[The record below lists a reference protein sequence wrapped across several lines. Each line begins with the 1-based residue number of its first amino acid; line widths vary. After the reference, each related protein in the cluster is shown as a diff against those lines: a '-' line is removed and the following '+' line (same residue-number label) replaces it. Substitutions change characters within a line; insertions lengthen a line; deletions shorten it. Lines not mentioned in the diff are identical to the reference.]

1 MATKDFRANQI
12 ETSKIIGT
20 GSISGTTVGIAI
32 YSGSISSNREGGIS
46 DSAMFDNVGS
56 DVFLFVSGTI
66 SNSDFNRTDATL
78 FGGDVV
84 ISGTLYA
91 ERQVIEVDSVADGDF
106 YVTGNMYVEPD
117 SNSDSSVVFSQA
129 DGTRVL
135 KVNTN
140 SPNVDINGNLIV
152 TGNIH
157 MQSDNLDGI
166 NIEAENN
173 FQIGAQGN
181 IILTIDS
188 DNDDA
193 PGSRF
198 FGIRDGGGAYGL
210 AMYDRGDIIFNN
222 SYLSTQDFQVRAD
235 NDASAIYVDASEDAV
250 AIGRTLNTDFG
261 SESGVGADVKILL
274 SGTIG
279 SKDGSDRG
287 VVLIPGELVVS
298 GNIYDG
304 SGTEIGNT
312 LDQAYDQGGAGAGRI
327 ITADSGPVQID
338 SSGAGVA
345 LAITGSNTSGTLIE
359 FFKASGGTVLDAD
372 IRYDNKSLTLQ
383 NNIGGIGAGHI
394 IINPT
399 DANANIVLGNL
410 STITNLVFNGHTSTS
425 PSTPYIKTSAA
436 GFSANLI
443 IDVPNNQSVVI
454 NEDSQSSD
462 FRVESDSRQGAILV
476 DGGTNQVALLTDGTT
491 AADAYGL
498 NASADPIPSDI
509 ALYVSGA
516 IGGKGTEGTSV
527 FGGDVVVSGTLY
539 GQSNSVIQEGL
550 IVNNAKDGANTNDF
564 TVYNDQSKKSIF
576 VDSGLGD
583 VEFFGNLDGPF
594 LKIDSTIQ
602 EVVVN
607 SYADR
612 ISHYDINFRVSSIN
626 LDSAILVDANDDQ
639 ILIGSNEANAADENV
654 GTDVVLFVSGTS
666 GENGGKGTSGG
677 ATVIG
682 TDLIVSGTYRGGY
695 DALAGYESFQ
705 AVSDNYLFLTNLSD
719 FGSSQIQAT
728 DSNFFFTGS
737 IGSRGGATLGTA
749 VFGGDVVTSGSLF
762 VMTGSNQGIILESPN
777 GTQFYLTV
785 DNSGNLSTSPV

>member
-1 MATKDFRANQI
+1 MATKDFSAKQI
-12 ETSKIIGT
+12 RVSQLLASGGIA
-20 GSISGTTVGIAI
+20 GTTAGLAI
-32 YSGSISSNREGGIS
+32 YSASNASNLEGGFTDANTFS
-46 DSAMFDNVGS
+46 SVGS
-56 DVFLFVSGTI
+56 DVFFFVSGSANQGTNV
-66 SNSDFNRTDATL
+66 SL
-78 FGGDVV
+78 FGGD
-84 ISGTLYA
+84 
-91 ERQVIEVDSVADGDF
+91 F
-106 YVTGNMYVEPD
+106 
-117 SNSDSSVVFSQA
+117 
-129 DGTRVL
+129 
-135 KVNTN
+135 
-140 SPNVDINGNLIV
+140 
-152 TGNIH
+152 
-157 MQSDNLDGI
+157 
-166 NIEAENN
+166 
-173 FQIGAQGN
+173 
-181 IILTIDS
+181 
-188 DNDDA
+188 
-193 PGSRF
+193 
-198 FGIRDGGGAYGL
+198 
-210 AMYDRGDIIFNN
+210 
-222 SYLSTQDFQVRAD
+222 
-235 NDASAIYVDASEDAV
+235 
-250 AIGRTLNTDFG
+250 
-261 SESGVGADVKILL
+261 
-274 SGTIG
+274 
-279 SKDGSDRG
+279 
-287 VVLIPGELVVS
+287 VVS
-298 GNIYDG
+298 GTIYDG
-304 SGTEIGNT
+304 SGNSYSVLNNT
-312 LDQAYDQGGAGAGRI
+312 LDQAYDQGGAGAGAI
-327 ITADSGPVQID
+327 ITADSGPIQIQSP
-338 SSGAGVA
+338 SSTG
-345 LAITGSNTSGTLIE
+345 LAITGSTGVEPRIRLIDSAATDTSLIY
-359 FFKASGGTVLDAD
+359 SDLYVDVNG
-372 IRYDNKSLTLQ
+372 SLVIATGDKGPAT
-383 NNIGGIGAGHI
+383 NNSNHVKISAR
-394 IINPT
+394 
-399 DANANIVLGNL
+399 ANNSVGNIVLGTAGEQTKVVFGG
-410 STITNLVFNGHTSTS
+410 SDITN
-425 PSTPYIKTSAA
+425 PSAPMIFTDS
-436 GFSANLI
+436 SLANLEI
-443 IDVPNNQSVVI
+443 ANETNSGNVVI
-454 NEDSQSSD
+454 QASGYAPNPGSVIVNEDGDSCD
-462 FRVESDSRQGAILV
+462 FRVESNLRKGAILV
-476 DGGTNQVALLTDGTT
+476 DGGTEQVALLTDGTT